1 MIWSGWYCCRDK
13 NKIEKH
19 NATDIRLREEFI
31 FSRPKIVIRKT
42 GREIVATID
51 NQNYYYEQSLFSI
64 SKKDLN
70 TVPDLKMILGILN
83 SNVAKYL
90 LKSNP
95 FSKKDTFPQI
105 RLHWLKKIPIPV
117 INSRVKSN
125 KLLHDNIVNLI
136 DRLFDYYKHFVEA
149 RTNSEKIIIQRQID
163 VTEQQINQLVYELY
177 GLTKKEIEVIERSL
191 KND

>member
-1 MIWSGWYCCRDK
+1 
-13 NKIEKH
+13 
-19 NATDIRLREEFI
+19 
-31 FSRPKIVIRKT
+31 
-42 GREIVATID
+42 
-51 NQNYYYEQSLFSI
+51 
-64 SKKDLN
+64 
-70 TVPDLKMILGILN
+70 MILGILN

-136 DRLFDYYKHFVEA
+136 DRMFDHYKHFVEA

-177 GLTKKEIEVIERSL
+177 GLNKKEIGIVEESL
-191 KND
+191 KK